1 MVTPHVGTIDRQ
13 YEARDLEDWVTKFW
27 EQSGIYQ
34 KVREKT
40 STGEKYYFLDG
51 PPFPSSD
58 TPHIGTCWNK
68 IIKDIVIRFRR
79 STGYQV
85 RDQPGYDCHGLPIE
99 LIVENKLKF
108 STKKEIENYG
118 VKKFIAECKD
128 LASTNSKAISAQ
140 FLDLG
145 VWMDWNNPYM
155 THDDEYIESVWWSI
169 KEASKK
175 NLLEHGLKVVHWCSR
190 CETVLSDYEVV
201 MEYATLSDP
210 SVFVKFPITGKKKEH
225 ILIWTT
231 TPWTLPSNVAIMVN
245 PNEEYSRVKSND
257 EIYIIATKRIEPIF
271 AQDGRTYSTL
281 NTFKGKT
288 LIGEKYE
295 SPLSKYVPAQRDL
308 RSGHRIVGSD
318 EFVSLDEGTGFVH
331 TAPGHGEEDFE
342 VGIANDL
349 PVIMLVD
356 KEGRF
361 TEQAGK
367 YEGRKVRESN
377 KEILEDLEKLGVIF
391 KTETI
396 DHRIPLCWRCKTP
409 LIMRATDQWIIRVT
423 KKKDKMIEESSRS
436 RWHPDWAGS
445 NTFRNWLDGLRDW
458 VISRQRYWG
467 TPIPIWKCQKCG
479 KEEIV
484 ASRKELE
491 QKSKTKVDL
500 SDLHSPWVDKAVL
513 ECSCGN
519 DMIRIPDVLVC
530 WFDSGVAS
538 FASLGYPKDKQ
549 QMEHWYPADFIV
561 EGRDQ
566 ISGWFFS
573 LLKGGVILNDKT
585 PFESVLMHGFVLDE
599 NGREMHKS
607 RGNYIDPS
615 EVISRYGRDALRL
628 FVIQNT
634 IWEDLK
640 FSYRGIEEVIRN
652 LNVMWNSCVF
662 AGTYM
667 ILDQFNPR
675 SISINDL
682 QKDFRA
688 EDRWILSKTQN
699 LIENVTNLLLE
710 FKLHE
715 ASRAIIKFFIED
727 ISHTYIRLIRRRT
740 WTEEG
745 IVDKFAAYYCLYQAL
760 KTGIVLLAPFAPFM
774 SERIY
779 IHMFRPIEG
788 AESVHLLD
796 WPKPDHRFRDSELET
811 RMESVKSI
819 LTAAGAARMKAN
831 LKLRQPLKKMTILS
845 DSKIIDSAVDLFRR
859 LILEQA
865 NVKDLRIIHETEATQ
880 MTELE
885 ARPNFHKI
893 GPAFKEAA
901 TKVAD
906 ALQLCSAVE
915 LKESFEENGQYIL
928 SLSESS
934 YTILPEQIQ
943 FSDKVKEGLVES
955 HFDEG
960 VLYLDTNV
968 SPEEASEGLARD
980 IVRRMQQMR
989 KEMDLNVSEYVEG
1002 YIVLPD
1008 RDSEALLGK
1017 KAGYIATEVRAK
1029 SLKII
1034 LDDEPKPTCD
1044 YVKKWEIGDDSFEIG
1059 LKKQHSTSLKED

>member
-13 YEARDLEDWVTKFW
+13 YNPRELEDWVTKFW

-40 STGEKYYFLDG
+40 STGKKYYFLDG
-51 PPFPSSD
+51 PPFPSSG

-79 STGYQV
+79 STGHNV

-99 LIVENKLKF
+99 LLVENMLKF
-108 STKKEIENYG
+108 TTKKDIEDYG
-118 VKKFIAECKD
+118 VDKFIGACKD
-128 LASTNSKAISAQ
+128 LASTNSKAMSSQ

-145 VWMDWNNPYM
+145 VWMDWDNPYM

-169 KEASKK
+169 KEANKR

-210 SVFVKFPITGKKKEH
+210 SVFVKFPVTGKQNEY

-245 PNEEYSRVKSND
+245 PDEEYSRVKSKD
-257 EIYIIATKRIEPIF
+257 EIYLIATARIEPVF
-271 AQDGRTYSTL
+271 AQDERPYSILT
-281 NTFKGKT
+281 TFKGKT
-288 LIGEKYE
+288 LIGTNYE

-308 RSGHRIVGSD
+308 TSGHRIVGNN
-318 EFVSLDEGTGFVH
+318 EFVSMEEGTGFVH
-331 TAPGHGEEDFE
+331 TAPGHGEEDFQ
-342 VGIANDL
+342 VGITNDL

-356 KEGRF
+356 KEGKF

-367 YEGRKVRESN
+367 YEGRKVREAN
-377 KEILEDLEKLGVIF
+377 QDIVKDLERLGALF

-423 KKKDKMIEESSRS
+423 KIKDKMIEESARS
-436 RWHPDWAGS
+436 KWHPDWAGK

-479 KEEIV
+479 KEEII

-491 QKSKTKVDL
+491 QKSIVKVDL
-500 SDLHSPWVDKAVL
+500 PDLHSPWVDKAVL
-513 ECSCGN
+513 GCSCGSE
-519 DMIRIPDVLVC
+519 MTRVPDVLVC
-530 WFDSGVAS
+530 WYDSGVS
-538 FASLGYPKDKQ
+538 TFASLGYPKDKK
-549 QMEHWYPADFIV
+549 QMELWYPADFIV

-573 LLKGGVILNDKT
+573 LLKGGIIINEKT
-585 PFESVLMHGFVLDE
+585 PYESVLMHGFVLDE

-607 RGNYIDPS
+607 RGNYVDPS
-615 EVISRYGRDALRL
+615 GVISKYGRDALRL

-640 FSYRGIEEVIRN
+640 FSNRGIEEVIRN

-667 ILDQFNPR
+667 ILDQFNPL
-675 SISINDL
+675 SISIDELYKDL
-682 QKDFRA
+682 RA
-688 EDRWILSKTQN
+688 EDKWILSKTQE
-699 LIENVTNLLLE
+699 LVENVTNLLLE

-715 ASRAIIKFFIED
+715 ASRALLKFFIED
-727 ISHTYIRLIRRRT
+727 LSHTYIRLIRRRT

-745 IVDKFAAYYCLYQAL
+745 IVDKAAAYYCLYQAL
-760 KTGIVLLAPFAPFM
+760 KAGIILLAPFAPFM

-779 IHMFRPIEG
+779 TQMFRPIEG

-796 WPKPDHRFRDSELET
+796 WPKADQRFRDNDLET
-811 RMESVKSI
+811 RMEAVKSI
-819 LTAAGAARMKAN
+819 LSAAGAARMKAN
-831 LKLRQPLKKMTILS
+831 LKLRQPLKKMTIVS
-845 DSKIIDSAVDLFRR
+845 NSRSVDRAVDVFRH
-859 LILEQA
+859 LIVEQA
-865 NVKDLRIIHETEATQ
+865 NVKELRIIRETEATQ
-880 MTELE
+880 LTELE
-885 ARPNFHKI
+885 ARPNFQKI
-893 GPAFKEAA
+893 GPTFKEVA
-901 TKVAD
+901 TKVAE
-906 ALQLCSAVE
+906 ALQLCSTSV
-915 LKESFEENGQYIL
+915 LKSSFEKNGQYIL
-928 SLSESS
+928 SLSGNN
-934 YTILPEQIQ
+934 YTILPDHIQ
-943 FSDKVKEGLVES
+943 FSEKVKTGLVES
-955 HFDEG
+955 QFDDG
-960 VLYLDTNV
+960 VLYLDTTV
-968 SPEEASEGLARD
+968 SPDQASEGLARD
-980 IVRRMQQMR
+980 IVRRIQQMR
-989 KEMDLNVSEYVEG
+989 KEMDLNVEEYVEG

-1008 RDSEALLGK
+1008 GDSEALLGG

-1029 SLKII
+1029 SLKMI
-1034 LDDEPKPTCD
+1034 LVNEPKPTCE
-1044 YVKKWEIGDDSFEIG
+1044 YKKKWKIGDNSFEIG
-1059 LKKQHSTSLKED
+1059 LNRQRSKRLRED